1 MSQNPPDMKLRIS
14 AELRRKI
21 EISAK
26 ENNRTLN
33 SEIIERLEQSYRR
46 PNLRFFKKGDSAS
59 PLAVEKRIAKLEEQ
73 VAKLLAGSPQSTP
86 TDI

>member
-33 SEIIERLEQSYRR
+33 SEIIDRLEHSYRR
-46 PNLRFFKKGDSAS
+46 PNVRFFKKGDPDS
-59 PLAVEKRIAKLEEQ
+59 PLGVEKRIAKLEEQ

>member
-73 VAKLLAGSPQSTP
+73 VAKLLGSPQSTP
-86 TDI
+86 TDM